1 MLSITLFRNSWFP
14 GCSAF
19 LFLSLHSSGKSWLDL
34 PDTVLYYSTSL
45 WVWKEVVLGFR
56 TLLTGF
62 GRGLWGYVSR
72 TGTWISTPN
81 LPKNFLP
88 FLKNAELSANEAR
101 FWPISRKKA
110 CCGDV
115 KQELARNY
123 FCFLFCSIKYFFITF
138 FSSCSL
144 HVKRI
149 FTNHFAKIT
158 VPAVSF
164 SLYLKTAY
172 QTLLLPAHLQD
183 SLPVWH
189 TLR

>member
-34 PDTVLYYSTSL
+34 PDTALYYSTSL

-62 GRGLWGYVSR
+62 GHGLWGYVSR
-72 TGTWISTPN
+72 TGTWISAPN
-81 LPKNFLP
+81 LLKNFLP

-123 FCFLFCSIKYFFITF
+123 FDIDPHFIITLFNNKFSFEIFRKVIYFVITDCIYMFRIWICFPSAC
-138 FSSCSL
+138 
-144 HVKRI
+144 I
-149 FTNHFAKIT
+149 FLN
-158 VPAVSF
+158 
-164 SLYLKTAY
+164 
-172 QTLLLPAHLQD
+172 
-183 SLPVWH
+183 
-189 TLR
+189 

>member
-1 MLSITLFRNSWFP
+1 MDIYETCLVITIPNFMLSITLFRNSWFP

-34 PDTVLYYSTSL
+34 PDTALYYSTSL

-88 FLKNAELSANEAR
+88 FLKNAELSANESH

-123 FCFLFCSIKYFFITF
+123 FDIDPRQVINPRDCGT
-138 FSSCSL
+138 
-144 HVKRI
+144 
-149 FTNHFAKIT
+149 
-158 VPAVSF
+158 AV
-164 SLYLKTAY
+164 
-172 QTLLLPAHLQD
+172 LLLPL
-183 SLPVWH
+183 
-189 TLR
+189 